1 MSLPPNIERFNQ
13 NAAKIFSLL
22 YESFPVPR
30 SIDVREIDID
40 AELSEATGELT
51 PAGEVAHATFIW
63 LEGSGYITF
72 RKNMEVLFTECVL
85 TAKGLEVLNAIP
97 SSLSTSQTVGEFV
110 SKAVKAGAAESVS
123 SAVKFIFAKGIEYVP
138 LVINTVSN

>member
-1 MSLPPNIERFNQ
+1 M
-13 NAAKIFSLL
+13 
-22 YESFPVPR
+22 
-30 SIDVREIDID
+30 
-40 AELSEATGELT
+40 SEATGELT

-72 RKNMEVLFTECVL
+72 RKNMESVHGCVL

-97 SSLSTSQTVGEFV
+97 SSLSTSQTAGEFV

-123 SAVKFIFAKGIEYVP
+123 SAVKFILAKGIEYVP

>member
-1 MSLPPNIERFNQ
+1 M
-13 NAAKIFSLL
+13 L

-30 SIDVREIDID
+30 SIGIGEIDAH
-40 AELSEATGELT
+40 AELSEALEEFTS
-51 PAGEVAHATFIW
+51 AGEVVYATFVW